1 MPIYS
6 LAERGPAISP
16 DAWIADNATLLGS
29 VRVDA
34 GASVWFGAVIRAD
47 NDLIHI
53 GERCNIQ
60 DNAVLHTDAGF
71 ELILGREVTVGHQA
85 MLHGCRV
92 GDGSL
97 IGIGAIVLNQAV
109 IGSGCLVGAGAF
121 IPEGKRFPDHS
132 LIIGSPAK
140 VARQLSDAE
149 VAGLRAAAEGYFQ
162 RWQVYARELRRV

>member
-1 MPIYS
+1 MAIYT
-6 LAERGPAISP
+6 LGGQTPVCAT
-16 DAWIADNATLLGS
+16 DTWVADNATLVGS
-29 VRVDA
+29 VRLAA
-34 GASVWFGAVIRAD
+34 GVSVWFGAVIRAD
-47 NDLIHI
+47 NDLISI

-71 ELILGREVTVGHQA
+71 PLTLGREVTVGHQA
-85 MLHGCRV
+85 MLHGCSV

-121 IPEGKRFPDHS
+121 IGEGKQFPDHS

-140 VARQLSDAE
+140 VVRQLSEEE
-149 VAGLRAAAEGYFQ
+149 VAGLRASAEGYFQ
-162 RWQVYARELRRV
+162 KWQIYRQELRQD